1 MPFFYHTANFR
12 AGFFP
17 VLGSVLKPGRDC
29 GAPGC
34 PVTGRGNAC
43 YYLLSSEPESQCW
56 GEVGGQRERED
67 ANEKRKVCGTD

>member
-43 YYLLSSEPESQCW
+43 YYLLSSEPESSAGARW
-56 GEVGGQRERED
+56 VGSGKED
-67 ANEKRKVCGTD
+67 ANERREVCGID